1 MKQQS
6 VTLRIWSGVGRNA
19 RCIEGSQVITGDLP
33 KEGDMF
39 LIAGLREPHRIYAV
53 LQNPPALHFV
63 INEKVVN
70 HLETKHGL
78 KPIPNCTHCARGPS
92 P

>member
-19 RCIEGSQVITGDLP
+19 RCIEGSQMITGDLP

-53 LQNPPALHFV
+53 LQSPPALHFV

-70 HLETKHGL
+70 HLERRYKWEPL
-78 KPIPNCTHCARGPS
+78 PNCTHCAQGPS